1 MIRILTRYMLR
12 QFFSLFLFCLLSVI
26 LIFLVVDLIE
36 NLDQFLD
43 RNVSWKIIFQY
54 YLYFIP
60 YVIVL
65 TMPVATLLATV
76 FSIGAMAR
84 QNEMVAMKA
93 LGYSLYRV
101 IRTLLLAGLFLSVCS
116 FLFME
121 YLVTYSIAK
130 QEEIERIHL
139 KKSSKKK
146 VGRLSN
152 LAIQEK
158 DQIVYMSRFDDRQ
171 NRAYRVKIESFRD
184 NELVSKIDAPTMQ
197 WHKST
202 WIITRGFKRQF
213 NNEQETAIPILD
225 TLRFEFSFNP
235 QELVKAQTKPDNMGF
250 RELKWFVGRVKRT
263 GGDINRLLT
272 EMHLRI
278 SYPLS
283 NAIII
288 LFSVPM
294 AYNRRKKNM
303 ALGFGVSLVVCFFYF
318 GLVKMGQTMGQNG
331 NVHPVFAAWLGNVV
345 MCISGVVYLIKTR
358 K

>member
-1 MIRILTRYMLR
+1 MIRILPRYMLR
-12 QFFSLFLFCLLSVI
+12 QFFSLFLFCLLSVV
-26 LIFLVVDLIE
+26 LIFLIVDMIE

-43 RNVSWKIIFQY
+43 RDVPWKIIFKY
-54 YLYFIP
+54 YFYFIP
-60 YVIVL
+60 YIVVL

-76 FSIGAMAR
+76 FSIGGMAR

-101 IRTLLLAGLFLSVCS
+101 IRTLLAAGLFLSICS
-116 FLFME
+116 FLVME
-121 YLVTYSIAK
+121 FLVTYSIAR
-130 QEEIERIHL
+130 QIEIEQTYL
-139 KKSSKKK
+139 KKASRKKTW
-146 VGRLSN
+146 RLSN

-158 DQIVYMSRFDDRQ
+158 DEIIYMSLFDSRQ
-171 NRAYRVKIESFRD
+171 NKAYRIKIETFRD
-184 NELVSKIDAPTMQ
+184 NELISKIDAPTMK
-197 WHKST
+197 WDGSSWT
-202 WIITRGFKRQF
+202 ITNGYIRNF
-213 NNEQETAIPILD
+213 NGETESAVLIKD
-225 TLRFEFSFNP
+225 TLRFDFSFNP
-235 QELVKAQTKPDNMGF
+235 KELVTAQTKPDNMGF
-250 RELKWFVGRVKRT
+250 RELRWFVGRVKRT

-294 AYNRRKKNM
+294 AYKRKKKNM
-303 ALGFGVSLVVCFFYF
+303 ALGFGISLVVCFFYF

-331 NVHPVFAAWLGNVV
+331 NMHPVFAAWLGNIV